1 MHGGVMTVEQLISM
15 AQARIAYLSQLRQS
29 ALSIGDIAQASV
41 VDAELLT
48 TQATL
53 NQLLTLV

>member
-1 MHGGVMTVEQLISM
+1 MTVEQLISM